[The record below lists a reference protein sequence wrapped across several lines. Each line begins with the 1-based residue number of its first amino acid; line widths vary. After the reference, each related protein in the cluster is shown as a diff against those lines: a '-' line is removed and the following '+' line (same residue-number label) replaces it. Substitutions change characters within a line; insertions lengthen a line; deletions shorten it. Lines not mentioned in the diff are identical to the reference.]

1 MKTESSSPVSTI
13 IPAAMIPF
21 LAPIAAFAAEGTGR
35 VRMLLMVSSLI
46 LNSVLIFRHLVLMM
60 ADLFGPPFCLLSS
73 SSLST

>member
-35 VRMLLMVSSLI
+35 VRMLS
-46 LNSVLIFRHLVLMM
+46 NGF
-60 ADLFGPPFCLLSS
+60 
-73 SSLST
+73 